1 MKNFDTPESLIKAL
15 ALLPGIF
22 DESIPISYRQR
33 KDLRRTIRSLWEDLT
48 SEKEHRTSEYLS
60 SPAYSSS
67 YIRYFLPW
75 NIIRLSSVFSQ
86 LPISLEQGS
95 TIADIGSGPLTLP
108 ISLYISR
115 PELRTKALTI
125 YCTDKTERILKQ
137 GLVIFE
143 QLCVRLS
150 GNIPPWKIIP
160 LRQSFGTY
168 LPEKVDLLTAANVFN
183 EFFWKGK
190 EPLAERAAGTARL
203 LRNHVKENGR
213 IFLLEP
219 GDPRSGSFIASV
231 RSALLSSGA
240 EILAPCP
247 HSLAC
252 PMPGMF
258 RSDESRVEHGT
269 PALVMPKR
277 REKYPWCH
285 FTIPATAAPHWLR
298 SLSED
303 AGLPKEKLVF
313 SFLFA
318 ALTTTNSKPNEV
330 MLLPP
335 SVRIVSEA
343 FYLPGGR
350 TGRYACSSRGYSL
363 IRYDST
369 AQVLSSGD
377 LIPLVESSKP
387 PQELD
392 EKSGAIILSY

>member
-1 MKNFDTPESLIKAL
+1 MKYFETPESLSKAL
-15 ALLPGIF
+15 VLLPGIF
-22 DESIPISYRQR
+22 DEAIPISYRQR

-75 NIIRLSSVFSQ
+75 NIIRLSSVLTQ
-86 LPISLEQGS
+86 LPFSIEQGS

-143 QLCVRLS
+143 NLCVRLS
-150 GNIPPWKIIP
+150 GSLPPWKILL
-160 LRQSFGTY
+160 LRQSFGTG

-183 EFFWKGK
+183 EFFWKSK

-203 LRNHVKENGR
+203 LKNHVKEQGQ

-219 GDPRSGSFIASV
+219 GDPRSGSFIAAV
-231 RSALLSSGA
+231 RSALLTFGV
-240 EILAPCP
+240 EPLAPCP
-247 HSLAC
+247 HTLPC
-252 PMPGMF
+252 PLPGMF
-258 RSDESRVEHGT
+258 RSIEHKES
-269 PALVMPKR
+269 PMAMPKR
-277 REKYPWCH
+277 RDKYPWCH
-285 FTIPATAAPHWLR
+285 FTIPAVAAPHWLR
-298 SLSED
+298 ALSED

-313 SFLFA
+313 SFLLA
-318 ALTTTNSKPNEV
+318 ALNPPGQKPKETSSETPNA
-330 MLLPP
+330 
-335 SVRIVSEA
+335 RIISEA
-343 FYLPGGR
+343 FYLPGGAA
-350 TGRYACSSRGYSL
+350 GRYACSYKGYSL
-363 IRYDST
+363 VRYDSKAKT
-369 AQVLSSGD
+369 LESGD
-377 LIPLVESSKP
+377 LIPVKEPS
-387 PQELD
+387 PQAKEVD